1 MKESVKHKL
10 LRQYPTCDDSSSVP
24 SSSDED
30 EDAKEDLTHNYDN
43 DISSSEDDKRQTDM
57 QSSNE
62 VLELSITSNR
72 RESSSNFGVTS
83 ISSTGFFVF
92 EYWWS

>member
-1 MKESVKHKL
+1 MKHKL

-30 EDAKEDLTHNYDN
+30 EDAKEDLTNNYDE
-43 DISSSEDDKRQTDM
+43 ISSSEDDARQPDT
-57 QSSNE
+57 QSPNE

-72 RESSSNFGVTS
+72 RESSSNFGVTL